1 MLENVGARKIS
12 IYESPIQYSWNGCY
26 WIFMESGRFLRNG
39 TTSFVDG
46 ILTEQGAENTGGEEN
61 HTLTI
66 DEIPSHSHE
75 QKVTAHENHG
85 GTGVRADWNGDGNG
99 FLGYP
104 QGVNT
109 YNTGGGKPHNNLPP
123 YTTVYMYRRVE

>member
-1 MLENVGARKIS
+1 MFYITTEAFKVVYPVGSIYMSFSMLENVGARKIS

-39 TTSFVDG
+39 TTSFVEG
-46 ILTEQGAENTGGEEN
+46 ILTEQGAENTGGEES

-75 QKVTAHENHG
+75 
-85 GTGVRADWNGDGNG
+85 
-99 FLGYP
+99 
-104 QGVNT
+104 
-109 YNTGGGKPHNNLPP
+109 
-123 YTTVYMYRRVE
+123 